1 MALAFGEME
10 LLPDDFYRM
19 SWREFFLL
27 VRGRRKAQETDFI
40 TDAVLTREIAFQV
53 YCSIPLGKK
62 KRHKSKEK
70 YWPLP
75 WDSNKEE
82 KEVASMKAAMKLL
95 KSKRNGTVD

>member
-27 VRGRRKAQETDFI
+27 VRGRRKSQETDFI
-40 TDAVLTREIAFQV
+40 TDAVLSREIAYQI
-53 YCSIPLGKK
+53 YCSIPLRKGKRHVSKK
-62 KRHKSKEK
+62 K
-70 YWPLP
+70 YWSLP

-82 KEVASMKAAMKLL
+82 KEVASMKAAMELL
-95 KSKRNGTVD
+95 KNKRNGTGD

>member
-10 LLPDDFYRM
+10 LLPDDFYKM

-40 TDAVLTREIAFQV
+40 TDAALSREVAYQV
-53 YCSIPLGKK
+53 YCSIPLKK
-62 KRHKSKEK
+62 GKRHVSKKK

-75 WDSNKEE
+75 WDSDKEE
-82 KEVASMKAAMKLL
+82 KEVQSLKNAMEVL
-95 KSKRNGTVD
+95 KQRRNGTPS